1 MQNFLF
7 PGNWGNSSL
16 KKEEGKKNIYILDK
30 KNIYIAKKL
39 LEKAKTYLAQKF
51 DIFSWDFA
59 TFIAIK
65 NGVFDLQADL
75 QPLWFTFH
83 ITKRGK
89 KKYFYDIVSQLSE
102 IQSS

>member
-1 MQNFLF
+1 M
-7 PGNWGNSSL
+7 
-16 KKEEGKKNIYILDK
+16 
-30 KNIYIAKKL
+30 AKKL

-83 ITKRGK
+83 ITEMRKNSM
-89 KKYFYDIVSQLSE
+89 ILHVSQLSE
-102 IQSS
+102 IQGKLKFIYSEKATELCKIFTLLSTGIGQK

>member
-16 KKEEGKKNIYILDK
+16 KRKKKKKKLYFRQKNIF
-30 KNIYIAKKL
+30 IAEKL

-83 ITKRGK
+83 ITKMEKR
-89 KKYFYDIVSQLSE
+89 
-102 IQSS
+102 SSLLHGL

>member
-16 KKEEGKKNIYILDK
+16 KRKKKNYIHVLDK
-30 KNIYIAKKL
+30 IFFFIAKKL
-39 LEKAKTYLAQKF
+39 LEKAKSYLAQKF

-89 KKYFYDIVSQLSE
+89 K
-102 IQSS
+102 